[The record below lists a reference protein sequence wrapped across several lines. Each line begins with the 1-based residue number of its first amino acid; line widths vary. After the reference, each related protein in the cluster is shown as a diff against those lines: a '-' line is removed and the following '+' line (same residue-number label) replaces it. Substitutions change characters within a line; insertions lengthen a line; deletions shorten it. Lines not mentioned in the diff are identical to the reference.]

1 VREAQVARLTEPSF
15 FPHHQ
20 STHTPCSQ
28 HVNKTESA
36 VRLTH
41 IPTGITVSMQDERS
55 QHTNKRRA
63 FQVLRA
69 RLLDIKLTQEIA
81 SRRATRQSLVKTAD
95 RSEKIRTYN
104 YAQDRITDHR
114 VGLTVKN
121 LPMVMEGSPEALGPV
136 LERVRREVEQAA
148 VEEML
153 EEEGDE

>member
-1 VREAQVARLTEPSF
+1 
-15 FPHHQ
+15 
-20 STHTPCSQ
+20 
-28 HVNKTESA
+28 
-36 VRLTH
+36 
-41 IPTGITVSMQDERS
+41 MQDERS